1 MKPAYKFFGKS
12 ALKIGAFA
20 VVYGLFMMLMLA
32 DEYSSVG
39 ENFDTI
45 LGFLVIMQ
53 VAMQTKLYRMDII
66 LSLSFGQSRKNIF
79 MGTLFSDLMLLFI
92 NLCFTAV
99 IFVIGN
105 EGMEKMIS
113 MLIAVISMTLL
124 GNAFGNYF
132 GMIQSKF
139 GQKKF
144 FGMALVLGMVCAV
157 VVLTTAIIT
166 QTELVVFLSR
176 KLFLYISLAVC
187 IVFYIIQCFVRR
199 RFVMKFV
206 Y

>member
-20 VVYGLFMMLMLA
+20 VVYGLFMLLLFV
-32 DEYSSVG
+32 DEDSSVSD
-39 ENFDTI
+39 NFSSI

-79 MGTLFSDLMLLFI
+79 KGTLFSDVMLLLL
-92 NLCFTAV
+92 NLCFTSV

-105 EGMEKMIS
+105 ESTEKMIT
-113 MLIAVISMTLL
+113 MLIAVFSMTLL

-144 FGMALVLGMVCAV
+144 VGMALVLGMVCAAV
-157 VVLTTAIIT
+157 VFTTAIIT
-166 QTELVVFLSR
+166 ETELVVFLSQS
-176 KLFLYISLAVC
+176 LFLYGSLVVC

-199 RFVMKFV
+199 RFLMKFV